1 MKGEHI
7 CSPEQF
13 FRCEGIM
20 KRILIVDDEPMNIR
34 IAEHILHRD
43 EAYEVCSA
51 QSGEQTLEI
60 LEKEKPDMIL
70 LDVRMPGMDG
80 FETMERI
87 QNKMDIPVILV
98 SADRD
103 AEVEERARE
112 AGARGY
118 LVKPLVPE
126 LLRRSVRGLLGE

>member
-1 MKGEHI
+1 
-7 CSPEQF
+7 
-13 FRCEGIM
+13 M

-34 IAEHILHRD
+34 IAEHILHWD